1 MTNCTFISLKGP
13 SPASFPLT
21 TLSTIVILP
30 RVAPL
35 EYSVTC
41 FIVKP
46 VASTWPDVEPSV

>member
-1 MTNCTFISLKGP
+1 MPSNGP
-13 SPASFPLT
+13 SPDSLPLI

-41 FIVKP
+41 FIRKF
-46 VASTWPDVEPSV
+46 VASIVPEVDPSV